1 MRRLASLSLFVAL
14 LIPAASVDAQTCRT
28 TAMNHWENAGTG
40 GPTPGCP
47 ALDNTLSDPSV
58 NMGFGT
64 GVLAMNDATY
74 PWLILVPRVPGAV
87 ELIDL
92 DDEQQAQLI
101 DEIAM
106 LSRVLKDTTRC
117 DKLNV
122 AAIGNVVAQLHV
134 HVVARRRDDLAWPCL
149 VWGYVSVRFYGMP
162 EIERFIDSIRREV
175 AFG

>member
-1 MRRLASLSLFVAL
+1 MTPPVSAWSLDPQLERDTVPVGDLPLA
-14 LIPAASVDAQTCRT
+14 R
-28 TAMNHWENAGTG
+28 
-40 GPTPGCP
+40 
-47 ALDNTLSDPSV
+47 
-58 NMGFGT
+58 
-64 GVLAMNDATY
+64 VLAMNDATY

-92 DDEQQAQLI
+92 DDGQQAQLM

-106 LSRVLKDTTRC
+106 LSRVLKDATAC

-134 HVVARRRDDLAWPCL
+134 HVVARRRDDPAWPRP
-149 VWGYVSVRFYGMP
+149 VWGHAPALPYGKP
-162 EIERFIDSIRREV
+162 ELDRFIDSIRREV

>member
-1 MRRLASLSLFVAL
+1 MTIPDPVWSLDPQLDRDTVA
-14 LIPAASVDAQTCRT
+14 
-28 TAMNHWENAGTG
+28 AGDL
-40 GPTPGCP
+40 P
-47 ALDNTLSDPSV
+47 LSR
-58 NMGFGT
+58 
-64 GVLAMNDATY
+64 VLVMNDATY
-74 PWLILVPRVPGAV
+74 PWLILVPRVPRAV

-92 DDEQQAQLI
+92 DDEQQAQLM

-134 HVVARRRDDLAWPCL
+134 HLVVRRRDDPAWPRP
-149 VWGYVSVRFYGMP
+149 VWGQAPARPYAVA
-162 EIERFIDSIRREV
+162 ELDRFIDGIRREV